1 MSKRLKVGRVDE
13 MANGRLSYD
22 YEEEEEG
29 ILIVK
34 VGDEFFAVAD
44 ECTHEEL
51 PLDQGLVHDC
61 ELECPYHHA
70 RFDLRTGEALTM
82 PAVVP
87 LKTYP
92 VTVENGDIYID
103 V

>member
-1 MSKRLKVGRVDE
+1 MSKRLKVGRVDAL
-13 MANGRLSYD
+13 ANGRLSYD
-22 YEEEEEG
+22 YEEEEID
-29 ILIVK
+29 ILILRVE
-34 VGDEFFAVAD
+34 DEFFAVVD

-51 PLDQGLVHDC
+51 PLSKGLVHDC

-70 RFDLRTGEALTM
+70 RFDLRTGEALTF

-87 LKTYP
+87 LRTFP
-92 VTVENGDIYID
+92 VTVEDGDIYID

>member
-1 MSKRLKVGRVDE
+1 MSKRLKAGRVDE

-22 YEEEEEG
+22 YEDEEMD
-29 ILIVK
+29 ILILRVE
-34 VGDEFFAVAD
+34 DEFFAVVD

-51 PLDQGLVHDC
+51 PLSKGLVHDC

-70 RFDLRTGEALTM
+70 RFDLRTGEALSL

-87 LKTYP
+87 LRTFP
-92 VTVENGDIYID
+92 VTVEDGDIYID

>member
-1 MSKRLKVGRVDE
+1 MGKRLKVGRVDE
-13 MANGRLSYD
+13 MENGRLSYD

-29 ILIVK
+29 ILIIK
-34 VGDEFFAVAD
+34 VDDEFFAVAD
-44 ECTHEEL
+44 ECTHEDL
-51 PLDQGLVHDC
+51 PLDQGMVYDC

-87 LKTYP
+87 LKTYS
-92 VTVENGDIYID
+92 VTVEDGDIYID

>member
-13 MANGRLSYD
+13 LANGRLSYD

-51 PLDQGLVHDC
+51 PLDKGMVYDC

-70 RFDLRTGEALTM
+70 RFDLRTGEALTF
-82 PAVVP
+82 PAIVP

-92 VTVENGDIYID
+92 VTVEDGDIYVD

>member
-1 MSKRLKVGRVDE
+1 

-22 YEEEEEG
+22 YEEEEID
-29 ILIVK
+29 ILILRVE
-34 VGDEFFAVAD
+34 DEFFAVID
-44 ECTHEEL
+44 ECSHEEL
-51 PLDQGLVHDC
+51 PLSKGLVHDC

-70 RFDLRTGEALTM
+70 RFDLRTGEALSL